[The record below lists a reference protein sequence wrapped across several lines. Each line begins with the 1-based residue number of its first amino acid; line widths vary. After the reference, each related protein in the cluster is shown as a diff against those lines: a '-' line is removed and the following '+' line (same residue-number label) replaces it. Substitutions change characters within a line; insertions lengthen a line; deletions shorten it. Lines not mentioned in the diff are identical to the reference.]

1 MTYQIKVKTIE
12 PFGKEIEFTYN
23 AVTHPN
29 KGDILYYRD
38 IVLKVVEVGHVI
50 RTHMMGQYENNTIS
64 FVELMVNYA

>member
-29 KGDILYYRD
+29 AGDILYYRD
-38 IVLKVVEVGHVI
+38 ITLRVVEVGHII
-50 RTHMMGQYENNTIS
+50 RSKIMGEYENNTLS
-64 FVELMVNYA
+64 FVELLVNYA